1 MRFREYKYTIHIGS
15 WSLTQWL
22 KFVLVVGAV
31 AAAAAYISGPSS
43 GRPRASS
50 EPEPI
55 FSSNEDGSELS
66 GEVSQVID
74 GDTLDVL
81 TSKDTRR
88 IRLYGIDSPE
98 LAQSFGTT
106 AKVLTSE
113 MALHKMV
120 IVRVRGRDK
129 YGRTLG
135 DVIFVDGRVLN
146 QELMKAGMAW
156 WYRKY
161 VNDGQLV
168 ALEDDARA
176 RRIGLWSDANPVAP
190 WEFRAHR

>member
-1 MRFREYKYTIHIGS
+1 MQFRKYKWTIHIGS
-15 WSLTQWL
+15 WSLTQWF
-22 KFVLVVGAV
+22 KFILVMGVV
-31 AAAAAYISGPSS
+31 AAAAAYISGPSA
-43 GRPRASS
+43 GRTRAT

-66 GEVSQVID
+66 GEVSEVID
-74 GDTLDVL
+74 GDTLDL
-81 TSKDTRR
+81 LNANKPRR
-88 IRLYGIDSPE
+88 IRLYGIDTPE
-98 LAQSFGTT
+98 LAQPFGPA
-106 AKVLTSE
+106 AKILASE

-135 DVIFVDGRVLN
+135 DVVFLDGRVLN

-161 VNDGQLV
+161 VNDSQLV
-168 ALEDDARA
+168 ALEDEARV
-176 RRIGLWSDANPVAP
+176 RRLGLWSDSDPVAP
-190 WEFRAHR
+190 WDFRAHR